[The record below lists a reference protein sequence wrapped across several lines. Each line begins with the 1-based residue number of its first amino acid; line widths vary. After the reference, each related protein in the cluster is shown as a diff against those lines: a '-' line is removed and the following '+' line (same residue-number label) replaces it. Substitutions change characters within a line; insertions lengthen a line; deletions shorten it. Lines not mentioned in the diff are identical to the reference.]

1 LERDQKSIGE
11 IGQEMIFS
19 APAILTRLAF
29 TKDGGLSIG
38 FATNELTDKDKVI
51 ASQFHG
57 KFGHVLFKENE
68 ITPEEIPDAD
78 ATDESKS
85 PAQRLRATLF
95 VLWKQRGKKGDFES
109 FYRLQMENA
118 IDRVKACLD

>member
-1 LERDQKSIGE
+1 
-11 IGQEMIFS
+11 MIFT

-57 KFGHVLFKENE
+57 KFGHILFKENE
-68 ITPEEIPDAD
+68 ITPDEIPASD

-85 PAQRLRATLF
+85 PSQRLRATLF
-95 VLWKQRGKKGDFES
+95 VFWKSKPAPKPDFNQ
-109 FYRLQMENA
+109 FYERQMEKI

>member
-1 LERDQKSIGE
+1 
-11 IGQEMIFS
+11 MIFT

-57 KFGHVLFKENE
+57 KFGHILFKENE
-68 ITPEEIPDAD
+68 ITPDEIPATD

-85 PAQRLRATLF
+85 PARRLRATLF
-95 VLWKQRGKKGDFES
+95 ILWKQRGQKGDFEI
-109 FYRLQMENA
+109 FYRTQMEQA
-118 IDRVKACLD
+118 IDRVKKCLD

>member
-1 LERDQKSIGE
+1 
-11 IGQEMIFS
+11 MIFT

-38 FATNELTDKDKVI
+38 FATNELSGEEKLI

-57 KFGHVLFKENE
+57 KFGWVLFKDIQFVDED
-68 ITPEEIPDAD
+68 IPEGDP
-78 ATDESKS
+78 TDESKS
-85 PAQRLRATLF
+85 PSQRLRATLF
-95 VLWKQRGKKGDFES
+95 ILWKQRGMKDDFES
-109 FYRLQMENA
+109 FYRRQMENA

>member
-1 LERDQKSIGE
+1 
-11 IGQEMIFS
+11 MIFT
-19 APAILTRLAF
+19 APAILTRLSF

-38 FATNELTDKDKVI
+38 FATNELTDQDKVI

-57 KFGHVLFKENE
+57 KFGHILFKENE

-95 VLWKQRGKKGDFES
+95 VLWKQRGKKGDFEV
-109 FYRLQMENA
+109 FYRANMELA
-118 IDRVKACLD
+118 IERVKKLLD

>member
-1 LERDQKSIGE
+1 
-11 IGQEMIFS
+11 MIFT

-57 KFGHVLFKENE
+57 KFGHILFKENE
-68 ITPEEIPDAD
+68 ITPEEIPDSD
-78 ATDESKS
+78 ASDESKS

-95 VLWKQRGKKGDFES
+95 VLWKQRGKKGDFEV
-109 FYRLQMENA
+109 FYRANMELA
-118 IDRVKACLD
+118 IERVKKLLD

>member
-1 LERDQKSIGE
+1 
-11 IGQEMIFS
+11 MIFT

-57 KFGHVLFKENE
+57 KFGVVLFKENE
-68 ITPEEIPDAD
+68 ITPEEIPATD
-78 ATDESKS
+78 ATDKSKS
-85 PAQRLRATLF
+85 PCQRLRATLF
-95 VLWKQRGKKGDFES
+95 ILWKQRGMKGDFES
-109 FYRLQMENA
+109 FYRRQMEEA